1 MNHDYEHCADY
12 DNKCPK
18 KCFRGQLVRDLK
30 HYPWL
35 RVAWM
40 NFKGTEEC
48 LLKGDGECQTLD
60 MK

>member
-40 NFKGTEEC
+40 NFKDTEEC
-48 LLKGDGECQTLD
+48 LLKEGKECQT
-60 MK
+60 